1 MTESDILKYVQ
12 LALSKLR
19 VTIFRSNTG
28 LGWVGRTISH
38 NAREITLADPRA
50 LHAGLTKG
58 SSDLIGWQ
66 SVTVT
71 PEMVG
76 KRIAIFTAIEVK
88 GPAGR
93 LTADQKNFLNVVT
106 NAGGCAFMARG
117 DQDAV
122 NQLTIWRDIT
132 GITAESQP

>member
-1 MTESDILKYVQ
+1 M
-12 LALSKLR
+12 R

-28 LGWVGRTISH
+28 LGWVGRTVSH
-38 NAREITLADPRA
+38 NAKEITLAEPRP

-66 SVTVT
+66 SVVVT

-76 KRIAIFTAIEVK
+76 KRVAVFTAVEVK
-88 GPAGR
+88 GASGR
-93 LTADQKNFLNVVT
+93 LTSDQKNFLNQVT
-106 NAGGCAFMARG
+106 EAGGCAFMART

-122 NQLTIWRDIT
+122 NQLRIWRDIT
-132 GITAESQP
+132 GIPADLK